1 MITTVLWV
9 CGVLTVMV
17 HYSGSTAVATLLLPA
32 HVSCIVVV
40 LAAQSCPTLFN
51 SMDVACQAPLSRNSP
66 GKNTGVGSHSLLQGI
81 FPTQGSNLGHLHWQ
95 VGSLLFEPPGKP
107 FILHRKAIYSAFS
120 WNASSELMLGYWHT
134 QVEYFCAYPRIHN
147 LCCQPVYLTHRL
159 AF

>member
-9 CGVLTVMV
+9 CGVLMVMV
-17 HYSGSTAVATLLLPA
+17 HCSGSSAIATLLLLA
-32 HVSCIVVV
+32 HVSCIVV
-40 LAAQSCPTLFN
+40 LAAQSCPALFD
-51 SMDVACQAPLSRNSP
+51 SVDVARQAPLSRNSP
-66 GKNTGVGSHSLLQGI
+66 GKYTGVGRHSLLQGI

-95 VGSLLFEPPGKP
+95 VDSLLFEPPGKP
-107 FILHRKAIYSAFS
+107 LFLHRKAIYSAFS

-134 QVEYFCAYPRIHN
+134 QVEYFFAYPRIHN